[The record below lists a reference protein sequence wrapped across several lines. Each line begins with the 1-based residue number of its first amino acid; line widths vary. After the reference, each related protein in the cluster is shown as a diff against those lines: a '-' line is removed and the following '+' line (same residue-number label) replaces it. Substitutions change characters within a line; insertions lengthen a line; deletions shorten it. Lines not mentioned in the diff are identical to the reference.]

1 MTLRILLLGAALLL
15 LAACGHSP
23 PTQFLTL
30 DPAPAVSSGAIA
42 YRGPSIRV
50 PAVRIPP
57 ALDRDEFV
65 QRSAPGE
72 MKVDDLVRWSA
83 PVGLLSRNTLIIDLA
98 SRLPPGAVAP
108 PDAPAQSA
116 GLRVDVSILSLETTD
131 SEASMQAA
139 YQFTPDDGQ
148 ASAIYRQ
155 WATLRLPIAA
165 RTPPETAR
173 AFSTLLGQLADRI
186 AGDLASGTR
195 TR

>member
-1 MTLRILLLGAALLL
+1 MTFRPLLLGAAMLL

-30 DPAPAVSSGAIA
+30 DPAPGATVA
-42 YRGPSIRV
+42 YRGPAIRV

-57 ALDRDEFV
+57 DLDRDEFV

-83 PVGLLSRNTLIIDLA
+83 PLGLLSRNTLIIDLA
-98 SRLPPGAVAP
+98 SRLPPGTVAP
-108 PDAPAQSA
+108 PDAPAQPV
-116 GLRVDVSILSLETTD
+116 GLRVDVSILSLETTNG
-131 SEASMQAA
+131 EASMQAA

-148 ASAIYRQ
+148 ASATYRQ
-155 WATLRLPIAA
+155 WVTLRLPIAA

-186 AGDLASGTR
+186 AGDLASR
-195 TR
+195 